1 MLAKLTCSD
10 VMVER
15 EPPNAVPKFSRLRPL
30 DVSVMFDPMLDKDAW
45 RFNLKLLGID
55 ITVASPAPSS
65 DSTVSQAADPKSY
78 FCVQE
83 KMKRRNFVAM
93 GRRTNRAVYI
103 FMGLIERDSMVLV
116 PHPSHRNCYTRP
128 LFDCLLYVRQSKLHV
143 TNKLSTS
150 ICWRLSQSNGPT
162 HPF

>member
-15 EPPNAVPKFSRLRPL
+15 EPPNVVPELSRLRPL

-65 DSTVSQAADPKSY
+65 DSTVSQAARSKELFVRPREDEKKKFCRDRKTDKQSGIY
-78 FCVQE
+78 FSWV
-83 KMKRRNFVAM
+83 
-93 GRRTNRAVYI
+93 
-103 FMGLIERDSMVLV
+103 
-116 PHPSHRNCYTRP
+116 
-128 LFDCLLYVRQSKLHV
+128 
-143 TNKLSTS
+143 
-150 ICWRLSQSNGPT
+150 
-162 HPF
+162 